1 MLFFTNNVS
10 FGVYQHTTPTFMKLS
25 KKEKILELFKTLYE
39 GKDVTTSSLKKTTA
53 INDGTK
59 LLLAKTT
66 YVSIIYYLLFL
77 NWCLFFSSFIVAIW
91 SEFILAFKL
100 FSTSIVLFVIL
111 AYFASA
117 FEKAA
122 KEAIEKELES
132 FLKQKE

>member
-1 MLFFTNNVS
+1 
-10 FGVYQHTTPTFMKLS
+10 MKLS